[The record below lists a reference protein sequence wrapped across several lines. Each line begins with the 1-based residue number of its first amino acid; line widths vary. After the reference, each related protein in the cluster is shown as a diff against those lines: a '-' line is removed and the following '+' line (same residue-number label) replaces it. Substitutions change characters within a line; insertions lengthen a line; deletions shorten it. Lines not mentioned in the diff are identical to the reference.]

1 MLALDLLCVPFSNR
15 VKPRSDM
22 TFIRPPAI
30 AIELPNAKRFQQRF
44 QLQKGFVFG
53 VCPPIRQYHP
63 SYDQLPTPTSV
74 VDVWI
79 ARNSTSRLFRLP
91 PRHCLPGRV
100 ELLFGSV
107 PTLLTRFH
115 SPPSED
121 SLSYNNTSETLP
133 YLPSLFIRDP
143 KATVASQFPKG
154 ISAPPQKFSIP
165 ENKKLL

>member
-1 MLALDLLCVPFSNR
+1 MFCGLVVSSGFVALNACA
-15 VKPRSDM
+15 RSAVCSVFQPCETQERYDVH
-22 TFIRPPAI
+22 TPPAI
-30 AIELPNAKRFQQRF
+30 AIELHNAKRFQQRF

-79 ARNSTSRLFRLP
+79 ARNSTSCLFRLP

-107 PTLLTRFH
+107 PALLTRFH
-115 SPPSED
+115 SPPSGD
-121 SLSYNNTSETLP
+121 SFSYNNTSETLH
-133 YLPSLFIRDP
+133 SLAECVLKQAAALMNIGD
-143 KATVASQFPKG
+143 QFR
-154 ISAPPQKFSIP
+154 Q
-165 ENKKLL
+165 